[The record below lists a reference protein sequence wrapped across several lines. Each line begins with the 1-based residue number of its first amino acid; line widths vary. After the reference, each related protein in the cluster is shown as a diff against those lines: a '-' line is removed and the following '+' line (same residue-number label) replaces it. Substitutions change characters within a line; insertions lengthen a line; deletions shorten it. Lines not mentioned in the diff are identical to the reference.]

1 MSADRISQLTQDVLA
16 FAAAR
21 NWEQFHSPKNLAMAL
36 SGEVGELVEHFQWL
50 TEDESRHL
58 PPEKLQAVGDEVG
71 DVLIYLVNLAARLGL
86 DPVDCATRKQ
96 VQNALKYPVS
106 RAYGSSAKYTEIRR
120 EK

>member
-58 PPEKLQAVGDEVG
+58 SPEKLQAVGDEVG
-71 DVLIYLVNLAARLGL
+71 DVLIYLLNLAARLGL
-86 DPVDCATRKQ
+86 DPVDCATRKH
-96 VQNALKYPVS
+96 VQNGLKYPVS
-106 RAYGSSAKYTEIRR
+106 QAYGSSAKYTEIRR